1 MSAPRKRAPGA
12 GRKPRGEAM
21 AEHRHTVRFSPSE
34 EVRILR
40 ASEGQP
46 VAGWLHDVAMAAAPS
61 VLDDP
66 EELRAAIGRAAR

>member
-1 MSAPRKRAPGA
+1 MPEPRKRARGA

-40 ASEGQP
+40 AAGKRP
-46 VAGWLHDVAMAAAPS
+46 VASWLHDVALAAAPP

-66 EELRAAIGRAAR
+66 EELRAALERAG

>member
-1 MSAPRKRAPGA
+1 MPEPRKRARGA

-34 EVRILR
+34 EVRVLR
-40 ASEGQP
+40 ASEGRP
-46 VAGWLHDVAMAAAPS
+46 VASWLHDVALAAAPP

-66 EELRAAIGRAAR
+66 EELRAALERAG